1 MTTLAGMFKRQAR
14 FLNKSVEMNVFF
26 LLTELSKKKKS
37 NYQSIIKI
45 IVICSPTLNGMQNIK
60 IEK

>member
-26 LLTELSKKKKS
+26 LLTELSKKKKI
-37 NYQSIIKI
+37 QLSIDY
-45 IVICSPTLNGMQNIK
+45 
-60 IEK
+60 